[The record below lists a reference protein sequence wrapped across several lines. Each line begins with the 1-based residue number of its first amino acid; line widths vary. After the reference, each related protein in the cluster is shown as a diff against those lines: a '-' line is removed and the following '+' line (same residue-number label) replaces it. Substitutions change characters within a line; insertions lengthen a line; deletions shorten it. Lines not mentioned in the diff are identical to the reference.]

1 MWNLKNNANK
11 SIYKTKTDSKKIIKT
26 TKPESQ
32 TLKTIYGYQRKEGG
46 QEGEIKSMGLTDT
59 DT

>member
-1 MWNLKNNANK
+1 MWNLKINANE

-46 QEGEIKSMGLTDT
+46 
-59 DT
+59 